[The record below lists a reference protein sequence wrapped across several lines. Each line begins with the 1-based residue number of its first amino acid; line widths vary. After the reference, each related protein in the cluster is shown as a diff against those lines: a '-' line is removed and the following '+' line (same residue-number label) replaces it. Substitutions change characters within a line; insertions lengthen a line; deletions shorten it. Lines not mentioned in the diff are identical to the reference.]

1 MEEQLHPAY
10 RRGLTAR
17 NRLTD
22 ARDAVYRL
30 LDGLPMHKR
39 IAAANI
45 YSDLCCIQGRLE
57 KLLEDVPTVIRIEA
71 GGNGDRDR

>member
-1 MEEQLHPAY
+1 MEESLHPAY
-10 RRGLTAR
+10 VRSLTAR

-39 IAAANI
+39 IAVANI

-57 KLLEDVPTVIRIEA
+57 KLLEDVPTMIHVEMC
-71 GGNGDRDR
+71 GNGKQK

>member
-1 MEEQLHPAY
+1 MEERLHPAY
-10 RRGLTAR
+10 VQSLSAR

-30 LDGLPMHKR
+30 LEGLPMHKR

-45 YSDLCCIQGRLE
+45 YSELCCIQGRLE
-57 KLLEDVPTVIRIEA
+57 KLLEDVPTAIHIEV
-71 GGNGDRDR
+71 GDNGKDG

>member
-1 MEEQLHPAY
+1 MQEQLHPAY
-10 RRGLTAR
+10 VQGLSAR

-39 IAAANI
+39 IAMADL
-45 YSDLCCIQGRLE
+45 YSELCCIQGRLE
-57 KLLEDVPTVIRIEA
+57 KLLEDVPAVIHVEM
-71 GGNGDRDR
+71 GGNGKGR

>member
-1 MEEQLHPAY
+1 MEEQLHPTY
-10 RRGLTAR
+10 VQGLSAR

-30 LDGLPMHKR
+30 IDGLPMHKR

-45 YSDLCCIQGRLE
+45 YSELCCIQGRLE
-57 KLLEDVPTVIRIEA
+57 KLLEDVPTVIHVEA
-71 GGNGDRDR
+71 GGNGNRS